1 MNKIINEL
9 FKNIADSSINPNIT
23 KMFRETVNESW
34 ETFKLFREI
43 DSEYKEIMKQ
53 KNAKKNKD
61 KIVFNDVKYKIKNG
75 AAHVIGLTKDGGGL
89 VRIPSS
95 IPAENGDKYVVT
107 GIKDYA
113 FSDVSRLYGISIP
126 GSVKRIKESTFDDC
140 SNLERI
146 SLPDSIE
153 SIETEAFAWCK
164 KLKPILIPESVKFIS
179 PDAFDYT
186 DGTILW
192 GSNGYLVNFANENHF
207 CYERVC
213 YEDTWLYIVKAGSL

>member
-1 MNKIINEL
+1 MG
-9 FKNIADSSINPNIT
+9 NIQI
-23 KMFRETVNESW
+23 
-34 ETFKLFREI
+34 
-43 DSEYKEIMKQ
+43 
-53 KNAKKNKD
+53 
-61 KIVFNDVKYKIKNG
+61 
-75 AAHVIGLTKDGGGL
+75 
-89 VRIPSS
+89 
-95 IPAENGDKYVVT
+95 
-107 GIKDYA
+107 
-113 FSDVSRLYGISIP
+113 IP